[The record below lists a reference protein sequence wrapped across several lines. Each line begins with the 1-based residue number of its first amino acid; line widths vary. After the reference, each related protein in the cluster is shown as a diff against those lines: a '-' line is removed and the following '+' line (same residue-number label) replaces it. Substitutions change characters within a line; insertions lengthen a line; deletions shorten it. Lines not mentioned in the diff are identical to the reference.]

1 MYISVHAKLI
11 SPAVLHNVIRHL
23 CSQVVS
29 YYLNSMI
36 DAERVITTVILDST
50 SHIVLPRLVINKKLY
65 IVRRL
70 SLLNNVR
77 IIQYSFLKNF
87 PSNDSLA
94 GYRIN
99 KEIHLDAD
107 DDTEIPEL
115 IMNVEQTG
123 VELVKDAL
131 FKDSK
136 DHIIQKLKSCAS
148 IEEALTV
155 FHLQSIPHNIDHI
168 AQTILVM
175 VDIQTMFFHYSSTN
189 QQSRENFINSLL
201 ANIDFEKFLKTVEAN
216 VHNFPTHTL
225 SYVLFYL
232 SKLGLKADSMLIQLL
247 SVELSHHLEQNFNI
261 SYCSK
266 LFRVIFSEYSI
277 RPYYIS
283 LPLIPTVIS
292 LIGKC
297 QTVSQLEDL
306 TTCLNKLNNIVTKET
321 LCRYKEE
328 VRLFLKE
335 QKLHASNSALLK
347 IIMFLNYPQWR
358 HDNIALIVECIL
370 VLREDI
376 NSLRVN
382 ELLMIYEVFFKN
394 QEPGEVLNDLQR
406 GVGKHLKQI
415 DEGESIDLDKHLLL
429 FSALIYFSSPINK
442 MQYRKDIEH
451 IFNDC
456 TNNNVNCHTLVTL
469 RKIFSFVKISDQKIC
484 EKFWDLTL
492 DVIKRENSA
501 NNIWKL
507 CNNYLKFNTD
517 LTSFRHYEFEKWM
530 NSYIQKKM
538 LSYEFITPSEVAS
551 FLAFMLV
558 YGKNDNLISAVVDR
572 FEANITQF
580 KASDCLKVSYSLV
593 ALNTNQDKFLL
604 QKYEKKTKKMLN
616 DITENLLQYNESNY
630 EQNIFLLKSA
640 ILRNDL
646 DHYTVENMLV
656 KYKEME
662 YMSSKIMESIC
673 FIYLSAGS
681 LIPEVV
687 NKCTEYVI
695 NNRQNIIGFN
705 AEKILYLCYFLAY
718 YPINA
723 EKFFQILRIDSGDNK
738 LKSHFEKCR
747 RNAIYTSPRIQNEL
761 INLCGEV
768 IQENV
773 ISEVRKTMAYS
784 ILADETADVS
794 GKEQLSIGVR
804 FYDESK
810 SKIREE
816 FVGFVE
822 LKAQNAS
829 AIAEAID
836 NFLISSNLSKEDCVG
851 FGFDGC
857 STMAGKEGGV
867 QAILRKKYPRALY
880 FHCSSHKLNLVVND
894 ANAVPEIRNTVATV
908 KDVITFFREST
919 TRRNYAPNLSRL
931 CETRWSEKYKSIRK
945 FSQHFSELVKS
956 LETLSVEG
964 NYATRKSAYQLHS
977 AVTKPVFIVSLQTI
991 AKYSAVIEP
1000 VVNALQ
1006 AKSID
1011 MISVGKHIKN
1021 IKDILRNDREFP
1033 DRISNEI
1040 LQKARAVAM
1049 DLNIEISVPRLAHK
1063 QTHRSNPPSDNDNEY
1078 WRRSLIIPY
1087 IDSLISSLNI
1097 RFSQENTPAFALSRL
1112 HPLYMTKTSI
1122 ADLHKNAESF
1132 QEFYNLDIT
1141 GELNL
1146 WHNLWV
1152 TKALSDDQLKD
1163 IEVVDLFKE
1172 ANIFY
1177 PAVRKALIILSTI
1190 PCTTATVERSFSTL
1204 RRVKTWLRSTMGEER
1219 LTAFLQS
1226 ALALCFFNKLPS
1238 SFIKQIFTVE
1248 FMDKL
1253 DAELAG
1259 CYSRETYP
1267 QRVRNCLMQLNRA
1280 VCLEY
1285 PEYNVPWF
1293 HKKYVDEIKIKYMR
1307 RESELLFPLR
1317 IKDYLTEVA
1326 GNAGGVAENV
1336 ITPYGY
1342 HIDFV
1347 ISLNKTDEVVHCE
1360 VAILLFR
1367 PYCYTR
1373 FYTHPKGKYQ
1383 HKKRHL
1389 EMFGYEVSVAKF
1401 SEWVNLLYAEERLE
1415 FISNLIWPKKIENS
1429 TDNCNV
1435 KNR

>member
-1 MYISVHAKLI
+1 MPRIGPSLPVDPETVDPEHAMERASDNFIVCELM
-11 SPAVLHNVIRHL
+11 LGTTTTE
-23 CSQVVS
+23 S
-29 YYLNSMI
+29 YADF
-36 DAERVITTVILDST
+36 DAND
-50 SHIVLPRLVINKKLY
+50 
-65 IVRRL
+65 
-70 SLLNNVR
+70 
-77 IIQYSFLKNF
+77 IQYGGKQADEGVL
-87 PSNDSLA
+87 
-94 GYRIN
+94 
-99 KEIHLDAD
+99 LD
-107 DDTEIPEL
+107 
-115 IMNVEQTG
+115 
-123 VELVKDAL
+123 
-131 FKDSK
+131 
-136 DHIIQKLKSCAS
+136 
-148 IEEALTV
+148 
-155 FHLQSIPHNIDHI
+155 
-168 AQTILVM
+168 
-175 VDIQTMFFHYSSTN
+175 
-189 QQSRENFINSLL
+189 
-201 ANIDFEKFLKTVEAN
+201 
-216 VHNFPTHTL
+216 
-225 SYVLFYL
+225 
-232 SKLGLKADSMLIQLL
+232 
-247 SVELSHHLEQNFNI
+247 
-261 SYCSK
+261 
-266 LFRVIFSEYSI
+266 
-277 RPYYIS
+277 
-283 LPLIPTVIS
+283 
-292 LIGKC
+292 
-297 QTVSQLEDL
+297 
-306 TTCLNKLNNIVTKET
+306 
-321 LCRYKEE
+321 
-328 VRLFLKE
+328 
-335 QKLHASNSALLK
+335 LLK
-347 IIMFLNYPQWR
+347 
-358 HDNIALIVECIL
+358 
-370 VLREDI
+370 
-376 NSLRVN
+376 
-382 ELLMIYEVFFKN
+382 
-394 QEPGEVLNDLQR
+394 
-406 GVGKHLKQI
+406 
-415 DEGESIDLDKHLLL
+415 
-429 FSALIYFSSPINK
+429 
-442 MQYRKDIEH
+442 
-451 IFNDC
+451 
-456 TNNNVNCHTLVTL
+456 
-469 RKIFSFVKISDQKIC
+469 
-484 EKFWDLTL
+484 
-492 DVIKRENSA
+492 
-501 NNIWKL
+501 
-507 CNNYLKFNTD
+507 
-517 LTSFRHYEFEKWM
+517 
-530 NSYIQKKM
+530 
-538 LSYEFITPSEVAS
+538 
-551 FLAFMLV
+551 
-558 YGKNDNLISAVVDR
+558 
-572 FEANITQF
+572 
-580 KASDCLKVSYSLV
+580 
-593 ALNTNQDKFLL
+593 
-604 QKYEKKTKKMLN
+604 
-616 DITENLLQYNESNY
+616 
-630 EQNIFLLKSA
+630 
-640 ILRNDL
+640 
-646 DHYTVENMLV
+646 
-656 KYKEME
+656 
-662 YMSSKIMESIC
+662 
-673 FIYLSAGS
+673 
-681 LIPEVV
+681 
-687 NKCTEYVI
+687 
-695 NNRQNIIGFN
+695 
-705 AEKILYLCYFLAY
+705 
-718 YPINA
+718 
-723 EKFFQILRIDSGDNK
+723 LRIDSGDNK

-1204 RRVKTWLRSTMGEER
+1204 RRVKTFEEDQRNRVLRTYIRNAYVYHLNEIFSAVKNEYTDWDKPIQHPINIRDSTME
-1219 LTAFLQS
+1219 
-1226 ALALCFFNKLPS
+1226 ALSDGHTVAPLIRVAYLHARRGAKTYFFHFGYQTKDS
-1238 SFIKQIFTVE
+1238 
-1248 FMDKL
+1248 D
-1253 DAELAG
+1253 
-1259 CYSRETYP
+1259 YP
-1267 QRVRNCLMQLNRA
+1267 QRLGSVRGEDLTYILGMPLVGGQPYFPANFSKQDIA
-1280 VCLEY
+1280 VAEAVLLFFSNFAKSGDPNTAPAPAKDLPDYGAARERTRY
-1285 PEYNVPWF
+1285 RGLVWDPY
-1293 HKKYVDEIKIKYMR
+1293 EIGTQFYLSMSKLIFCIRLDSVEKIKTML
-1307 RESELLFPLR
+1307 SER
-1317 IKDYLTEVA
+1317 
-1326 GNAGGVAENV
+1326 
-1336 ITPYGY
+1336 
-1342 HIDFV
+1342 
-1347 ISLNKTDEVVHCE
+1347 
-1360 VAILLFR
+1360 
-1367 PYCYTR
+1367 
-1373 FYTHPKGKYQ
+1373 
-1383 HKKRHL
+1383 
-1389 EMFGYEVSVAKF
+1389 
-1401 SEWVNLLYAEERLE
+1401 
-1415 FISNLIWPKKIENS
+1415 
-1429 TDNCNV
+1429 
-1435 KNR
+1435 

>member
-1 MYISVHAKLI
+1 MT
-11 SPAVLHNVIRHL
+11 
-23 CSQVVS
+23 
-29 YYLNSMI
+29 
-36 DAERVITTVILDST
+36 D
-50 SHIVLPRLVINKKLY
+50 
-65 IVRRL
+65 
-70 SLLNNVR
+70 
-77 IIQYSFLKNF
+77 
-87 PSNDSLA
+87 
-94 GYRIN
+94 
-99 KEIHLDAD
+99 
-107 DDTEIPEL
+107 
-115 IMNVEQTG
+115 
-123 VELVKDAL
+123 
-131 FKDSK
+131 
-136 DHIIQKLKSCAS
+136 
-148 IEEALTV
+148 
-155 FHLQSIPHNIDHI
+155 
-168 AQTILVM
+168 
-175 VDIQTMFFHYSSTN
+175 
-189 QQSRENFINSLL
+189 
-201 ANIDFEKFLKTVEAN
+201 
-216 VHNFPTHTL
+216 
-225 SYVLFYL
+225 
-232 SKLGLKADSMLIQLL
+232 
-247 SVELSHHLEQNFNI
+247 
-261 SYCSK
+261 
-266 LFRVIFSEYSI
+266 
-277 RPYYIS
+277 
-283 LPLIPTVIS
+283 
-292 LIGKC
+292 
-297 QTVSQLEDL
+297 
-306 TTCLNKLNNIVTKET
+306 
-321 LCRYKEE
+321 
-328 VRLFLKE
+328 
-335 QKLHASNSALLK
+335 
-347 IIMFLNYPQWR
+347 
-358 HDNIALIVECIL
+358 
-370 VLREDI
+370 
-376 NSLRVN
+376 
-382 ELLMIYEVFFKN
+382 FKN
-394 QEPGEVLNDLQR
+394 QLET
-406 GVGKHLKQI
+406 
-415 DEGESIDLDKHLLL
+415 
-429 FSALIYFSSPINK
+429 
-442 MQYRKDIEH
+442 RK
-451 IFNDC
+451 N
-456 TNNNVNCHTLVTL
+456 
-469 RKIFSFVKISDQKIC
+469 
-484 EKFWDLTL
+484 
-492 DVIKRENSA
+492 
-501 NNIWKL
+501 
-507 CNNYLKFNTD
+507 
-517 LTSFRHYEFEKWM
+517 
-530 NSYIQKKM
+530 
-538 LSYEFITPSEVAS
+538 
-551 FLAFMLV
+551 
-558 YGKNDNLISAVVDR
+558 
-572 FEANITQF
+572 
-580 KASDCLKVSYSLV
+580 
-593 ALNTNQDKFLL
+593 
-604 QKYEKKTKKMLN
+604 
-616 DITENLLQYNESNY
+616 
-630 EQNIFLLKSA
+630 
-640 ILRNDL
+640 
-646 DHYTVENMLV
+646 
-656 KYKEME
+656 
-662 YMSSKIMESIC
+662 
-673 FIYLSAGS
+673 
-681 LIPEVV
+681 
-687 NKCTEYVI
+687 
-695 NNRQNIIGFN
+695 
-705 AEKILYLCYFLAY
+705 
-718 YPINA
+718 
-723 EKFFQILRIDSGDNK
+723 EKFFGYETVFCGTHDMPLRGKQADEGVLLDLLKLRIDSGDNK

-1219 LTAFLQS
+1219 LTVIEVC
-1226 ALALCFFNKLPS
+1226 LAIWKTLKEKRMKFPTEEDFKSIAKGFGNKGKFPHC
-1238 SFIKQIFTVE
+1238 IGCIDGKQILCDSDCRFRIV
-1248 FMDKL
+1248 DVVAYGKDSDGGVLSSSKL
-1253 DAELAG
+1253 YQEIKNGRCKFPAEEPLPDSNIVAPYVFLG
-1259 CYSRETYP
+1259 DDSFSLTNFLLRPYP
-1267 QRVRNCLMQLNRA
+1267 QRQLPGHESRNIFNQHLSSTRMTIERSFGIDAGKFRILLKSIETNVDNAITIGKTICLLHNILIDRDGSASHRPELQMGSLQNSRANNSPAGAATNIREPFTTYFANRNAFLATGLAFRQLAFTFRISKSAVARIVIEVCLAIWKTLKEKHMKFPTEEDFKSIAKGFENKGKFPHCIGCIDGKHIRLKKPKNSGSMYFNYKHFFPIVLMA
-1280 VCLEY
+1280 VCDSDCRFRIIDVGAYGKDSDGGVLSSSKFY
-1285 PEYNVPWF
+1285 Q
-1293 HKKYVDEIKIKYMR
+1293 EIKNGRYEAFALTDFLLR
-1307 RESELLFPLR
+1307 PYPQRQLPGHESRNIFNQHLFSTR
-1317 IKDYLTEVA
+1317 VTIERSFGIAA
-1326 GNAGGVAENV
+1326 GR
-1336 ITPYGY
+1336 
-1342 HIDFV
+1342 FR
-1347 ISLNKTDEVVHCE
+1347 
-1360 VAILLFR
+1360 ILLKSIETNIDNAITIVKTI
-1367 PYCYTR
+1367 C
-1373 FYTHPKGKYQ
+1373 
-1383 HKKRHL
+1383 
-1389 EMFGYEVSVAKF
+1389 
-1401 SEWVNLLYAEERLE
+1401 LLHN
-1415 FISNLIWPKKIENS
+1415 ILIDRDGS
-1429 TDNCNV
+1429 A
-1435 KNR
+1435 

>member
-1 MYISVHAKLI
+1 MKEELQQRRYAPLHIIRLKRSGTPMPLVVVVDKSREVFNEHELLGLAIRVEVQKNSRLIGQCHRCQRYEHAQTYCTAPPKCLKCASDHMTHLCPKTGLEERKLNGRDGGL
-11 SPAVLHNVIRHL
+11 AVLVKRGID
-23 CSQVVS
+23 
-29 YYLNSMI
+29 YY
-36 DAERVITTVILDST
+36 RST
-50 SHIVLPRLVINKKLY
+50 NAV
-65 IVRRL
+65 
-70 SLLNNVR
+70 
-77 IIQYSFLKNF
+77 
-87 PSNDSLA
+87 
-94 GYRIN
+94 
-99 KEIHLDAD
+99 
-107 DDTEIPEL
+107 
-115 IMNVEQTG
+115 M
-123 VELVKDAL
+123 
-131 FKDSK
+131 
-136 DHIIQKLKSCAS
+136 
-148 IEEALTV
+148 
-155 FHLQSIPHNIDHI
+155 
-168 AQTILVM
+168 QTIEAASVVVNMAGGVPLKITSVY
-175 VDIQTMFFHYSSTN
+175 VRCGARLQEADL
-189 QQSRENFINSLL
+189 EVLL
-201 ANIDFEKFLKTVEAN
+201 DCSVFCG
-216 VHNFPTHTL
+216 THDMPL
-225 SYVLFYL
+225 RGKQADEGVLL
-232 SKLGLKADSMLIQLL
+232 D
-247 SVELSHHLEQNFNI
+247 
-261 SYCSK
+261 
-266 LFRVIFSEYSI
+266 
-277 RPYYIS
+277 
-283 LPLIPTVIS
+283 
-292 LIGKC
+292 
-297 QTVSQLEDL
+297 
-306 TTCLNKLNNIVTKET
+306 
-321 LCRYKEE
+321 
-328 VRLFLKE
+328 
-335 QKLHASNSALLK
+335 LLK
-347 IIMFLNYPQWR
+347 
-358 HDNIALIVECIL
+358 
-370 VLREDI
+370 
-376 NSLRVN
+376 
-382 ELLMIYEVFFKN
+382 
-394 QEPGEVLNDLQR
+394 
-406 GVGKHLKQI
+406 
-415 DEGESIDLDKHLLL
+415 
-429 FSALIYFSSPINK
+429 
-442 MQYRKDIEH
+442 
-451 IFNDC
+451 
-456 TNNNVNCHTLVTL
+456 
-469 RKIFSFVKISDQKIC
+469 
-484 EKFWDLTL
+484 
-492 DVIKRENSA
+492 
-501 NNIWKL
+501 
-507 CNNYLKFNTD
+507 
-517 LTSFRHYEFEKWM
+517 
-530 NSYIQKKM
+530 
-538 LSYEFITPSEVAS
+538 
-551 FLAFMLV
+551 
-558 YGKNDNLISAVVDR
+558 
-572 FEANITQF
+572 
-580 KASDCLKVSYSLV
+580 
-593 ALNTNQDKFLL
+593 
-604 QKYEKKTKKMLN
+604 
-616 DITENLLQYNESNY
+616 
-630 EQNIFLLKSA
+630 
-640 ILRNDL
+640 
-646 DHYTVENMLV
+646 
-656 KYKEME
+656 
-662 YMSSKIMESIC
+662 
-673 FIYLSAGS
+673 
-681 LIPEVV
+681 
-687 NKCTEYVI
+687 
-695 NNRQNIIGFN
+695 
-705 AEKILYLCYFLAY
+705 
-718 YPINA
+718 
-723 EKFFQILRIDSGDNK
+723 LRIDSGDNK

-1087 IDSLISSLNI
+1087 IDSLISSWNI

-1219 LTAFLQS
+1219 LTDNTLSAIPCITSGVIASNRSVGGYCIQTSNMECREYADVILQTKTLVS
-1226 ALALCFFNKLPS
+1226 KGAKRGKISMRF
-1238 SFIKQIFTVE
+1238 
-1248 FMDKL
+1248 
-1253 DAELAG
+1253 
-1259 CYSRETYP
+1259 P
-1267 QRVRNCLMQLNRA
+1267 QRLGFNLN
-1280 VCLEY
+1280 
-1285 PEYNVPWF
+1285 F
-1293 HKKYVDEIKIKYMR
+1293 KKDNIIIIIG
-1307 RESELLFPLR
+1307 L
-1317 IKDYLTEVA
+1317 
-1326 GNAGGVAENV
+1326 
-1336 ITPYGY
+1336 
-1342 HIDFV
+1342 
-1347 ISLNKTDEVVHCE
+1347 
-1360 VAILLFR
+1360 IL
-1367 PYCYTR
+1367 
-1373 FYTHPKGKYQ
+1373 
-1383 HKKRHL
+1383 
-1389 EMFGYEVSVAKF
+1389 SVYDPALGH
-1401 SEWVNLLYAEERLE
+1401 E
-1415 FISNLIWPKKIENS
+1415 
-1429 TDNCNV
+1429 
-1435 KNR
+1435 

>member
-1 MYISVHAKLI
+1 MYRICMVSDFFFPNMGGVEEHIYNLSECLI
-11 SPAVLHNVIRHL
+11 LSGHKVVIMTHSYEDRVGVRFL
-23 CSQVVS
+23 TNGLKV
-29 YYLNSMI
+29 YYLPIKVFYNQC
-36 DAERVITTVILDST
+36 
-50 SHIVLPRLVINKKLY
+50 VLPTSICNIPLIRNILIRERIE
-65 IVRRL
+65 IVHGHSAFSAL
-70 SLLNNVR
+70 AHEGLFIGSLM
-77 IIQYSFLKNF
+77 
-87 PSNDSLA
+87 
-94 GYRIN
+94 G
-99 KEIHLDAD
+99 
-107 DDTEIPEL
+107 
-115 IMNVEQTG
+115 
-123 VELVKDAL
+123 
-131 FKDSK
+131 
-136 DHIIQKLKSCAS
+136 
-148 IEEALTV
+148 
-155 FHLQSIPHNIDHI
+155 
-168 AQTILVM
+168 
-175 VDIQTMFFHYSSTN
+175 
-189 QQSRENFINSLL
+189 
-201 ANIDFEKFLKTVEAN
+201 LKTVFTDHSLFGFADASAIITN
-216 VHNFPTHTL
+216 KFIQITLADCNHCICVSHTGKENT
-225 SYVLFYL
+225 VLRA
-232 SKLGLKADSMLIQLL
+232 KVDSRRV
-247 SVELSHHLEQNFNI
+247 SV
-261 SYCSK
+261 
-266 LFRVIFSEYSI
+266 
-277 RPYYIS
+277 
-283 LPLIPTVIS
+283 IPNAVDTFAFTPDPSQRMKGCVTIVV
-292 LIGKC
+292 
-297 QTVSQLEDL
+297 VSRLVYRKGVDL
-306 TTCLNKLNNIVTKET
+306 TAQIIGDLCKKHENVYFLIAGDGPKRWLLEEIRERRGLQDKVTLLGSLEHSQVRDVLVKGDIFLNTSLTEAYCMAIVEA
-321 LCRYKEE
+321 
-328 VRLFLKE
+328 
-335 QKLHASNSALLK
+335 ASAGGKQADEGVLLDLLK
-347 IIMFLNYPQWR
+347 
-358 HDNIALIVECIL
+358 
-370 VLREDI
+370 
-376 NSLRVN
+376 
-382 ELLMIYEVFFKN
+382 
-394 QEPGEVLNDLQR
+394 
-406 GVGKHLKQI
+406 
-415 DEGESIDLDKHLLL
+415 
-429 FSALIYFSSPINK
+429 
-442 MQYRKDIEH
+442 
-451 IFNDC
+451 
-456 TNNNVNCHTLVTL
+456 
-469 RKIFSFVKISDQKIC
+469 
-484 EKFWDLTL
+484 
-492 DVIKRENSA
+492 
-501 NNIWKL
+501 
-507 CNNYLKFNTD
+507 
-517 LTSFRHYEFEKWM
+517 
-530 NSYIQKKM
+530 
-538 LSYEFITPSEVAS
+538 
-551 FLAFMLV
+551 
-558 YGKNDNLISAVVDR
+558 
-572 FEANITQF
+572 
-580 KASDCLKVSYSLV
+580 
-593 ALNTNQDKFLL
+593 
-604 QKYEKKTKKMLN
+604 
-616 DITENLLQYNESNY
+616 
-630 EQNIFLLKSA
+630 
-640 ILRNDL
+640 
-646 DHYTVENMLV
+646 
-656 KYKEME
+656 
-662 YMSSKIMESIC
+662 
-673 FIYLSAGS
+673 
-681 LIPEVV
+681 
-687 NKCTEYVI
+687 
-695 NNRQNIIGFN
+695 
-705 AEKILYLCYFLAY
+705 
-718 YPINA
+718 
-723 EKFFQILRIDSGDNK
+723 LRIDSGDNK

-810 SKIREE
+810 SKIRVE

-1204 RRVKTWLRSTMGEER
+1204 RRVKTYLKSGVWPYLLVVS
-1219 LTAFLQS
+1219 LAFLI
-1226 ALALCFFNKLPS
+1226 LRLYDYMLPRKY
-1238 SFIKQIFTVE
+1238 IDIAK
-1248 FMDKL
+1248 DCNRL
-1253 DAELAG
+1253 
-1259 CYSRETYP
+1259 SR
-1267 QRVRNCLMQLNRA
+1267 R
-1280 VCLEY
+1280 
-1285 PEYNVPWF
+1285 
-1293 HKKYVDEIKIKYMR
+1293 KK
-1307 RESELLFPLR
+1307 ES
-1317 IKDYLTEVA
+1317 
-1326 GNAGGVAENV
+1326 
-1336 ITPYGY
+1336 
-1342 HIDFV
+1342 
-1347 ISLNKTDEVVHCE
+1347 
-1360 VAILLFR
+1360 
-1367 PYCYTR
+1367 
-1373 FYTHPKGKYQ
+1373 
-1383 HKKRHL
+1383 
-1389 EMFGYEVSVAKF
+1389 
-1401 SEWVNLLYAEERLE
+1401 
-1415 FISNLIWPKKIENS
+1415 
-1429 TDNCNV
+1429 
-1435 KNR
+1435 

>member
-1 MYISVHAKLI
+1 MPISLHANIGQASNSSVEPLNISVADYS
-11 SPAVLHNVIRHL
+11 SP
-23 CSQVVS
+23 
-29 YYLNSMI
+29 
-36 DAERVITTVILDST
+36 ST
-50 SHIVLPRLVINKKLY
+50 SQQTYDVNVDPEIIVDDGCHENDLGRYVGLATQLSTEKKRELLQNPWIPPRNYDFESDASHLKRKFNHAWLD
-65 IVRRL
+65 
-70 SLLNNVR
+70 
-77 IIQYSFLKNF
+77 QYSPWLVYSKRLKGALCKYCVLFPPPISTVRGILGSFMVRPYLKFKNMHEDCRKHATTNLHQTATNAAKNF
-87 PSNDSLA
+87 L
-94 GYRIN
+94 
-99 KEIHLDAD
+99 E
-107 DDTEIPEL
+107 
-115 IMNVEQTG
+115 NV
-123 VELVKDAL
+123 
-131 FKDSK
+131 
-136 DHIIQKLKSCAS
+136 
-148 IEEALTV
+148 
-155 FHLQSIPHNIDHI
+155 P
-168 AQTILVM
+168 
-175 VDIQTMFFHYSSTN
+175 VDIQLQSGHQKAIDENRQILSSIISCIVFCGTHDMPLRGK
-189 QQSRENFINSLL
+189 QADEGVLL
-201 ANIDFEKFLKTVEAN
+201 D
-216 VHNFPTHTL
+216 
-225 SYVLFYL
+225 
-232 SKLGLKADSMLIQLL
+232 
-247 SVELSHHLEQNFNI
+247 
-261 SYCSK
+261 
-266 LFRVIFSEYSI
+266 
-277 RPYYIS
+277 
-283 LPLIPTVIS
+283 
-292 LIGKC
+292 
-297 QTVSQLEDL
+297 
-306 TTCLNKLNNIVTKET
+306 
-321 LCRYKEE
+321 
-328 VRLFLKE
+328 
-335 QKLHASNSALLK
+335 LLK
-347 IIMFLNYPQWR
+347 
-358 HDNIALIVECIL
+358 
-370 VLREDI
+370 
-376 NSLRVN
+376 
-382 ELLMIYEVFFKN
+382 
-394 QEPGEVLNDLQR
+394 
-406 GVGKHLKQI
+406 
-415 DEGESIDLDKHLLL
+415 
-429 FSALIYFSSPINK
+429 
-442 MQYRKDIEH
+442 
-451 IFNDC
+451 
-456 TNNNVNCHTLVTL
+456 
-469 RKIFSFVKISDQKIC
+469 
-484 EKFWDLTL
+484 
-492 DVIKRENSA
+492 
-501 NNIWKL
+501 
-507 CNNYLKFNTD
+507 
-517 LTSFRHYEFEKWM
+517 
-530 NSYIQKKM
+530 
-538 LSYEFITPSEVAS
+538 
-551 FLAFMLV
+551 
-558 YGKNDNLISAVVDR
+558 
-572 FEANITQF
+572 
-580 KASDCLKVSYSLV
+580 
-593 ALNTNQDKFLL
+593 
-604 QKYEKKTKKMLN
+604 
-616 DITENLLQYNESNY
+616 
-630 EQNIFLLKSA
+630 
-640 ILRNDL
+640 
-646 DHYTVENMLV
+646 
-656 KYKEME
+656 
-662 YMSSKIMESIC
+662 
-673 FIYLSAGS
+673 
-681 LIPEVV
+681 
-687 NKCTEYVI
+687 
-695 NNRQNIIGFN
+695 
-705 AEKILYLCYFLAY
+705 
-718 YPINA
+718 
-723 EKFFQILRIDSGDNK
+723 LRIDSGDNK

-1011 MISVGKHIKN
+1011 MISVGKHIRN

-1112 HPLYMTKTSI
+1112 HPFYMTKTSI

-1219 LTAFLQS
+1219 LTGL
-1226 ALALCFFNKLPS
+1226 
-1238 SFIKQIFTVE
+1238 
-1248 FMDKL
+1248 
-1253 DAELAG
+1253 
-1259 CYSRETYP
+1259 
-1267 QRVRNCLMQLNRA
+1267 CLMSVHRNYLKDNS
-1280 VCLEY
+1280 EFI
-1285 PEYNVPWF
+1285 E
-1293 HKKYVDEIKIKYMR
+1293 KI
-1307 RESELLFPLR
+1307 
-1317 IKDYLTEVA
+1317 
-1326 GNAGGVAENV
+1326 V
-1336 ITPYGY
+1336 I
-1342 HIDFV
+1342 D
-1347 ISLNKTDEVVHCE
+1347 
-1360 VAILLFR
+1360 
-1367 PYCYTR
+1367 
-1373 FYTHPKGKYQ
+1373 
-1383 HKKRHL
+1383 
-1389 EMFGYEVSVAKF
+1389 KF
-1401 SEWVNLLYAEERLE
+1401 SANPRRYIILY
-1415 FISNLIWPKKIENS
+1415 IIH
-1429 TDNCNV
+1429 NV
-1435 KNR
+1435 

>member
-1 MYISVHAKLI
+1 MEVGCKLRNICRACLTEEGEFRSIFVPELSSGLSLHLSDMIVSCAKVQISLGDGLPEQICSSCVSNAVNMYLFKTKCEESDKILRERLKNISI
-11 SPAVLHNVIRHL
+11 
-23 CSQVVS
+23 
-29 YYLNSMI
+29 YYDNQYYKVTLNKNDTLRGD
-36 DAERVITTVILDST
+36 DAEVVQPGRGIIVTTANFVSKLDQPEEETGLKLELADVDTKLPQEDAIISEEFNRFDFEDSYKQDESDST
-50 SHIVLPRLVINKKLY
+50 ESECEQEKLKVGEIVLSV
-65 IVRRL
+65 
-70 SLLNNVR
+70 
-77 IIQYSFLKNF
+77 
-87 PSNDSLA
+87 
-94 GYRIN
+94 
-99 KEIHLDAD
+99 
-107 DDTEIPEL
+107 PE
-115 IMNVEQTG
+115 
-123 VELVKDAL
+123 D
-131 FKDSK
+131 
-136 DHIIQKLKSCAS
+136 KLKHFECEICLKRFTRNDLLLRHKIAHAMKM
-148 IEEALTV
+148 EE
-155 FHLQSIPHNIDHI
+155 
-168 AQTILVM
+168 
-175 VDIQTMFFHYSSTN
+175 
-189 QQSRENFINSLL
+189 QQSRKSTSDSEKGSLDEGDGHHVT
-201 ANIDFEKFLKTVEAN
+201 IKTEDSA
-216 VHNFPTHTL
+216 HACARGKQADEG
-225 SYVLFYL
+225 VLL
-232 SKLGLKADSMLIQLL
+232 D
-247 SVELSHHLEQNFNI
+247 
-261 SYCSK
+261 
-266 LFRVIFSEYSI
+266 
-277 RPYYIS
+277 
-283 LPLIPTVIS
+283 
-292 LIGKC
+292 
-297 QTVSQLEDL
+297 
-306 TTCLNKLNNIVTKET
+306 
-321 LCRYKEE
+321 
-328 VRLFLKE
+328 
-335 QKLHASNSALLK
+335 LLK
-347 IIMFLNYPQWR
+347 
-358 HDNIALIVECIL
+358 
-370 VLREDI
+370 
-376 NSLRVN
+376 
-382 ELLMIYEVFFKN
+382 
-394 QEPGEVLNDLQR
+394 
-406 GVGKHLKQI
+406 
-415 DEGESIDLDKHLLL
+415 
-429 FSALIYFSSPINK
+429 
-442 MQYRKDIEH
+442 
-451 IFNDC
+451 
-456 TNNNVNCHTLVTL
+456 
-469 RKIFSFVKISDQKIC
+469 
-484 EKFWDLTL
+484 
-492 DVIKRENSA
+492 
-501 NNIWKL
+501 
-507 CNNYLKFNTD
+507 
-517 LTSFRHYEFEKWM
+517 
-530 NSYIQKKM
+530 
-538 LSYEFITPSEVAS
+538 
-551 FLAFMLV
+551 
-558 YGKNDNLISAVVDR
+558 
-572 FEANITQF
+572 
-580 KASDCLKVSYSLV
+580 
-593 ALNTNQDKFLL
+593 
-604 QKYEKKTKKMLN
+604 
-616 DITENLLQYNESNY
+616 
-630 EQNIFLLKSA
+630 
-640 ILRNDL
+640 
-646 DHYTVENMLV
+646 
-656 KYKEME
+656 
-662 YMSSKIMESIC
+662 
-673 FIYLSAGS
+673 
-681 LIPEVV
+681 
-687 NKCTEYVI
+687 
-695 NNRQNIIGFN
+695 
-705 AEKILYLCYFLAY
+705 
-718 YPINA
+718 
-723 EKFFQILRIDSGDNK
+723 LRIDSGDNK

-1204 RRVKTWLRSTMGEER
+1204 RRLNRHQKVAHSTVERQYKCSNCDKTYSRPDQLRSHLRVHHG
-1219 LTAFLQS
+1219 AVG
-1226 ALALCFFNKLPS
+1226 AKPHVCDICFKGFN
-1238 SFIKQIFTVE
+1238 Q
-1248 FMDKL
+1248 
-1253 DAELAG
+1253 
-1259 CYSRETYP
+1259 
-1267 QRVRNCLMQLNRA
+1267 
-1280 VCLEY
+1280 
-1285 PEYNVPWF
+1285 
-1293 HKKYVDEIKIKYMR
+1293 
-1307 RESELLFPLR
+1307 
-1317 IKDYLTEVA
+1317 
-1326 GNAGGVAENV
+1326 
-1336 ITPYGY
+1336 
-1342 HIDFV
+1342 
-1347 ISLNKTDEVVHCE
+1347 
-1360 VAILLFR
+1360 
-1367 PYCYTR
+1367 
-1373 FYTHPKGKYQ
+1373 
-1383 HKKRHL
+1383 
-1389 EMFGYEVSVAKF
+1389 
-1401 SEWVNLLYAEERLE
+1401 
-1415 FISNLIWPKKIENS
+1415 ISNLKDHMRTHNGEKPFLCSTCGKGFNQLGNLRQHTVRHSGVKAHLCSTCGSGFASKGELSAHLRKHTGARPFVCDVCQHGFTTSSSLTKHKRIHSGEKPYECDTCKMKFSRSGILARHKRTHTGEKPYKCNYCSKAFSQSNDLTSHLRIHTGEKPFICDQCGQAFRQSSALKTHKKTHEK
-1429 TDNCNV
+1429 TDFVEMKPVVIDGIYNWSL
-1435 KNR
+1435 

>member
-1 MYISVHAKLI
+1 MPLRGKQADEG
-11 SPAVLHNVIRHL
+11 VL
-23 CSQVVS
+23 
-29 YYLNSMI
+29 
-36 DAERVITTVILDST
+36 LD
-50 SHIVLPRLVINKKLY
+50 
-65 IVRRL
+65 
-70 SLLNNVR
+70 
-77 IIQYSFLKNF
+77 
-87 PSNDSLA
+87 
-94 GYRIN
+94 
-99 KEIHLDAD
+99 
-107 DDTEIPEL
+107 
-115 IMNVEQTG
+115 
-123 VELVKDAL
+123 
-131 FKDSK
+131 
-136 DHIIQKLKSCAS
+136 
-148 IEEALTV
+148 
-155 FHLQSIPHNIDHI
+155 
-168 AQTILVM
+168 
-175 VDIQTMFFHYSSTN
+175 
-189 QQSRENFINSLL
+189 
-201 ANIDFEKFLKTVEAN
+201 
-216 VHNFPTHTL
+216 
-225 SYVLFYL
+225 
-232 SKLGLKADSMLIQLL
+232 
-247 SVELSHHLEQNFNI
+247 
-261 SYCSK
+261 
-266 LFRVIFSEYSI
+266 
-277 RPYYIS
+277 
-283 LPLIPTVIS
+283 
-292 LIGKC
+292 
-297 QTVSQLEDL
+297 
-306 TTCLNKLNNIVTKET
+306 
-321 LCRYKEE
+321 
-328 VRLFLKE
+328 
-335 QKLHASNSALLK
+335 LLK
-347 IIMFLNYPQWR
+347 
-358 HDNIALIVECIL
+358 
-370 VLREDI
+370 
-376 NSLRVN
+376 
-382 ELLMIYEVFFKN
+382 
-394 QEPGEVLNDLQR
+394 
-406 GVGKHLKQI
+406 
-415 DEGESIDLDKHLLL
+415 
-429 FSALIYFSSPINK
+429 
-442 MQYRKDIEH
+442 
-451 IFNDC
+451 
-456 TNNNVNCHTLVTL
+456 
-469 RKIFSFVKISDQKIC
+469 
-484 EKFWDLTL
+484 
-492 DVIKRENSA
+492 
-501 NNIWKL
+501 
-507 CNNYLKFNTD
+507 
-517 LTSFRHYEFEKWM
+517 
-530 NSYIQKKM
+530 
-538 LSYEFITPSEVAS
+538 
-551 FLAFMLV
+551 
-558 YGKNDNLISAVVDR
+558 
-572 FEANITQF
+572 
-580 KASDCLKVSYSLV
+580 
-593 ALNTNQDKFLL
+593 
-604 QKYEKKTKKMLN
+604 
-616 DITENLLQYNESNY
+616 
-630 EQNIFLLKSA
+630 
-640 ILRNDL
+640 
-646 DHYTVENMLV
+646 
-656 KYKEME
+656 
-662 YMSSKIMESIC
+662 
-673 FIYLSAGS
+673 
-681 LIPEVV
+681 
-687 NKCTEYVI
+687 
-695 NNRQNIIGFN
+695 
-705 AEKILYLCYFLAY
+705 
-718 YPINA
+718 
-723 EKFFQILRIDSGDNK
+723 LRIDSGDNK

-931 CETRWSEKYKSIRK
+931 CETRWSEKYKSIKK

-1219 LTAFLQS
+1219 LTAS
-1226 ALALCFFNKLPS
+1226 KNICSLACAKWS
-1238 SFIKQIFTVE
+1238 GSKIVKQ
-1248 FMDKL
+1248 
-1253 DAELAG
+1253 
-1259 CYSRETYP
+1259 
-1267 QRVRNCLMQLNRA
+1267 A
-1280 VCLEY
+1280 V
-1285 PEYNVPWF
+1285 
-1293 HKKYVDEIKIKYMR
+1293 
-1307 RESELLFPLR
+1307 
-1317 IKDYLTEVA
+1317 
-1326 GNAGGVAENV
+1326 
-1336 ITPYGY
+1336 
-1342 HIDFV
+1342 
-1347 ISLNKTDEVVHCE
+1347 KTDILASRITLNVNWNSDVKQVVVLKLSHVANIYMDIMCRDDYDTTIQLLKTQSSRSKRLQRRCE
-1360 VAILLFR
+1360 ILIN
-1367 PYCYTR
+1367 
-1373 FYTHPKGKYQ
+1373 H
-1383 HKKRHL
+1383 
-1389 EMFGYEVSVAKF
+1389 
-1401 SEWVNLLYAEERLE
+1401 
-1415 FISNLIWPKKIENS
+1415 
-1429 TDNCNV
+1429 
-1435 KNR
+1435 

>member
-1 MYISVHAKLI
+1 MPLRGKQADEG
-11 SPAVLHNVIRHL
+11 VL
-23 CSQVVS
+23 
-29 YYLNSMI
+29 
-36 DAERVITTVILDST
+36 LD
-50 SHIVLPRLVINKKLY
+50 
-65 IVRRL
+65 
-70 SLLNNVR
+70 
-77 IIQYSFLKNF
+77 
-87 PSNDSLA
+87 
-94 GYRIN
+94 
-99 KEIHLDAD
+99 
-107 DDTEIPEL
+107 
-115 IMNVEQTG
+115 
-123 VELVKDAL
+123 
-131 FKDSK
+131 
-136 DHIIQKLKSCAS
+136 
-148 IEEALTV
+148 
-155 FHLQSIPHNIDHI
+155 
-168 AQTILVM
+168 
-175 VDIQTMFFHYSSTN
+175 
-189 QQSRENFINSLL
+189 
-201 ANIDFEKFLKTVEAN
+201 
-216 VHNFPTHTL
+216 
-225 SYVLFYL
+225 
-232 SKLGLKADSMLIQLL
+232 
-247 SVELSHHLEQNFNI
+247 
-261 SYCSK
+261 
-266 LFRVIFSEYSI
+266 
-277 RPYYIS
+277 
-283 LPLIPTVIS
+283 
-292 LIGKC
+292 
-297 QTVSQLEDL
+297 
-306 TTCLNKLNNIVTKET
+306 
-321 LCRYKEE
+321 
-328 VRLFLKE
+328 
-335 QKLHASNSALLK
+335 LLK
-347 IIMFLNYPQWR
+347 
-358 HDNIALIVECIL
+358 
-370 VLREDI
+370 
-376 NSLRVN
+376 
-382 ELLMIYEVFFKN
+382 
-394 QEPGEVLNDLQR
+394 
-406 GVGKHLKQI
+406 
-415 DEGESIDLDKHLLL
+415 
-429 FSALIYFSSPINK
+429 
-442 MQYRKDIEH
+442 
-451 IFNDC
+451 
-456 TNNNVNCHTLVTL
+456 
-469 RKIFSFVKISDQKIC
+469 
-484 EKFWDLTL
+484 
-492 DVIKRENSA
+492 
-501 NNIWKL
+501 
-507 CNNYLKFNTD
+507 
-517 LTSFRHYEFEKWM
+517 
-530 NSYIQKKM
+530 
-538 LSYEFITPSEVAS
+538 
-551 FLAFMLV
+551 
-558 YGKNDNLISAVVDR
+558 
-572 FEANITQF
+572 
-580 KASDCLKVSYSLV
+580 
-593 ALNTNQDKFLL
+593 
-604 QKYEKKTKKMLN
+604 
-616 DITENLLQYNESNY
+616 
-630 EQNIFLLKSA
+630 
-640 ILRNDL
+640 
-646 DHYTVENMLV
+646 
-656 KYKEME
+656 
-662 YMSSKIMESIC
+662 
-673 FIYLSAGS
+673 
-681 LIPEVV
+681 
-687 NKCTEYVI
+687 
-695 NNRQNIIGFN
+695 
-705 AEKILYLCYFLAY
+705 
-718 YPINA
+718 
-723 EKFFQILRIDSGDNK
+723 LRIDSGDNK

-1219 LTAFLQS
+1219 LTDRQNKSYSSAWVNGVSVRSNFTQTILDHEKSQQHISASLSYNNWLQGNTIDTLLKS
-1226 ALALCFFNKLPS
+1226 E
-1238 SFIKQIFTVE
+1238 I
-1248 FMDKL
+1248 DKL
-1253 DAELAG
+1253 LLKPKGEINYLSPTIQNEIISLLG
-1259 CYSRETYP
+1259 TT
-1267 QRVRNCLMQLNRA
+1267 VRNNIISEIKKVLFLTIILDATQDLSKIDQLSVVFRYISVTENDDK
-1280 VCLEY
+1280 
-1285 PEYNVPWF
+1285 VP
-1293 HKKYVDEIKIKYMR
+1293 KEIKIC
-1307 RESELLFPLR
+1307 ESFLGFIAVTDCSAAVYGIDLTKCRGQGYDGANVMSGVYGGLQTL
-1317 IKDYLTEVA
+1317 IKEHAPNADY
-1326 GNAGGVAENV
+1326 
-1336 ITPYGY
+1336 
-1342 HIDFV
+1342 
-1347 ISLNKTDEVVHCE
+1347 VHCAAHALNL
-1360 VAILLFR
+1360 VLNDAA
-1367 PYCYTR
+1367 
-1373 FYTHPKGKYQ
+1373 
-1383 HKKRHL
+1383 RHVR
-1389 EMFGYEVSVAKF
+1389 EVSTF
-1401 SEWVNLLYAEERLE
+1401 FDNLE
-1415 FISNLIWPKKIENS
+1415 KIY
-1429 TDNCNV
+1429 TFLAIV
-1435 KNR
+1435 

>member
-1 MYISVHAKLI
+1 MPLRGKQADEG
-11 SPAVLHNVIRHL
+11 VL
-23 CSQVVS
+23 
-29 YYLNSMI
+29 
-36 DAERVITTVILDST
+36 LD
-50 SHIVLPRLVINKKLY
+50 
-65 IVRRL
+65 
-70 SLLNNVR
+70 
-77 IIQYSFLKNF
+77 
-87 PSNDSLA
+87 
-94 GYRIN
+94 
-99 KEIHLDAD
+99 
-107 DDTEIPEL
+107 
-115 IMNVEQTG
+115 
-123 VELVKDAL
+123 
-131 FKDSK
+131 
-136 DHIIQKLKSCAS
+136 
-148 IEEALTV
+148 
-155 FHLQSIPHNIDHI
+155 
-168 AQTILVM
+168 
-175 VDIQTMFFHYSSTN
+175 
-189 QQSRENFINSLL
+189 
-201 ANIDFEKFLKTVEAN
+201 
-216 VHNFPTHTL
+216 
-225 SYVLFYL
+225 
-232 SKLGLKADSMLIQLL
+232 
-247 SVELSHHLEQNFNI
+247 
-261 SYCSK
+261 
-266 LFRVIFSEYSI
+266 
-277 RPYYIS
+277 
-283 LPLIPTVIS
+283 
-292 LIGKC
+292 
-297 QTVSQLEDL
+297 
-306 TTCLNKLNNIVTKET
+306 
-321 LCRYKEE
+321 
-328 VRLFLKE
+328 
-335 QKLHASNSALLK
+335 LLK
-347 IIMFLNYPQWR
+347 
-358 HDNIALIVECIL
+358 
-370 VLREDI
+370 
-376 NSLRVN
+376 
-382 ELLMIYEVFFKN
+382 
-394 QEPGEVLNDLQR
+394 
-406 GVGKHLKQI
+406 
-415 DEGESIDLDKHLLL
+415 
-429 FSALIYFSSPINK
+429 
-442 MQYRKDIEH
+442 
-451 IFNDC
+451 
-456 TNNNVNCHTLVTL
+456 
-469 RKIFSFVKISDQKIC
+469 
-484 EKFWDLTL
+484 
-492 DVIKRENSA
+492 
-501 NNIWKL
+501 
-507 CNNYLKFNTD
+507 
-517 LTSFRHYEFEKWM
+517 
-530 NSYIQKKM
+530 
-538 LSYEFITPSEVAS
+538 
-551 FLAFMLV
+551 
-558 YGKNDNLISAVVDR
+558 
-572 FEANITQF
+572 
-580 KASDCLKVSYSLV
+580 
-593 ALNTNQDKFLL
+593 
-604 QKYEKKTKKMLN
+604 
-616 DITENLLQYNESNY
+616 
-630 EQNIFLLKSA
+630 
-640 ILRNDL
+640 
-646 DHYTVENMLV
+646 
-656 KYKEME
+656 
-662 YMSSKIMESIC
+662 
-673 FIYLSAGS
+673 
-681 LIPEVV
+681 
-687 NKCTEYVI
+687 
-695 NNRQNIIGFN
+695 
-705 AEKILYLCYFLAY
+705 
-718 YPINA
+718 
-723 EKFFQILRIDSGDNK
+723 LRIDSGDNK

-1219 LTAFLQS
+1219 LTEYLKETEREGETHKVERSPVPFCVSSKLQEKMRRFLGSGCTYTELHYEYRMGIATISLIVKSMCNVIWVTISEDAFLSLDCDETIWRDVANGFMTRTNFPHCVGATDGKQVRVVKPGHS
-1226 ALALCFFNKLPS
+1226 GPSFYNYKNYFSVVCDSNYKFLYIDVGSFGKESNSTVLNYSTFGRKLQEGKLNLPS
-1238 SFIKQIFTVE
+1238 LEKVSDNLIPLPCVFIGDEAFGISKNL
-1248 FMDKL
+1248 MR
-1253 DAELAG
+1253 AYAG
-1259 CYSRETYP
+1259 
-1267 QRVRNCLMQLNRA
+1267 
-1280 VCLEY
+1280 
-1285 PEYNVPWF
+1285 
-1293 HKKYVDEIKIKYMR
+1293 
-1307 RESELLFPLR
+1307 
-1317 IKDYLTEVA
+1317 
-1326 GNAGGVAENV
+1326 
-1336 ITPYGY
+1336 
-1342 HIDFV
+1342 
-1347 ISLNKTDEVVHCE
+1347 
-1360 VAILLFR
+1360 
-1367 PYCYTR
+1367 
-1373 FYTHPKGKYQ
+1373 
-1383 HKKRHL
+1383 
-1389 EMFGYEVSVAKF
+1389 
-1401 SEWVNLLYAEERLE
+1401 
-1415 FISNLIWPKKIENS
+1415 SNLTVPKRIFNYRLYTLDVTGLNEICVEDGGDDDEQPRPRARGPKMAYKYRDAFTQYFTSQNGSIPWQNS
-1429 TDNCNV
+1429 YI
-1435 KNR
+1435 

>member
-1 MYISVHAKLI
+1 MPLRGKQADEG
-11 SPAVLHNVIRHL
+11 VL
-23 CSQVVS
+23 
-29 YYLNSMI
+29 
-36 DAERVITTVILDST
+36 LD
-50 SHIVLPRLVINKKLY
+50 
-65 IVRRL
+65 
-70 SLLNNVR
+70 
-77 IIQYSFLKNF
+77 
-87 PSNDSLA
+87 
-94 GYRIN
+94 
-99 KEIHLDAD
+99 
-107 DDTEIPEL
+107 
-115 IMNVEQTG
+115 
-123 VELVKDAL
+123 
-131 FKDSK
+131 
-136 DHIIQKLKSCAS
+136 
-148 IEEALTV
+148 
-155 FHLQSIPHNIDHI
+155 
-168 AQTILVM
+168 
-175 VDIQTMFFHYSSTN
+175 
-189 QQSRENFINSLL
+189 
-201 ANIDFEKFLKTVEAN
+201 
-216 VHNFPTHTL
+216 
-225 SYVLFYL
+225 
-232 SKLGLKADSMLIQLL
+232 
-247 SVELSHHLEQNFNI
+247 
-261 SYCSK
+261 
-266 LFRVIFSEYSI
+266 
-277 RPYYIS
+277 
-283 LPLIPTVIS
+283 
-292 LIGKC
+292 
-297 QTVSQLEDL
+297 
-306 TTCLNKLNNIVTKET
+306 
-321 LCRYKEE
+321 
-328 VRLFLKE
+328 
-335 QKLHASNSALLK
+335 LLK
-347 IIMFLNYPQWR
+347 
-358 HDNIALIVECIL
+358 
-370 VLREDI
+370 
-376 NSLRVN
+376 
-382 ELLMIYEVFFKN
+382 
-394 QEPGEVLNDLQR
+394 
-406 GVGKHLKQI
+406 
-415 DEGESIDLDKHLLL
+415 
-429 FSALIYFSSPINK
+429 
-442 MQYRKDIEH
+442 
-451 IFNDC
+451 
-456 TNNNVNCHTLVTL
+456 
-469 RKIFSFVKISDQKIC
+469 
-484 EKFWDLTL
+484 
-492 DVIKRENSA
+492 
-501 NNIWKL
+501 
-507 CNNYLKFNTD
+507 
-517 LTSFRHYEFEKWM
+517 
-530 NSYIQKKM
+530 
-538 LSYEFITPSEVAS
+538 
-551 FLAFMLV
+551 
-558 YGKNDNLISAVVDR
+558 
-572 FEANITQF
+572 
-580 KASDCLKVSYSLV
+580 
-593 ALNTNQDKFLL
+593 
-604 QKYEKKTKKMLN
+604 
-616 DITENLLQYNESNY
+616 
-630 EQNIFLLKSA
+630 
-640 ILRNDL
+640 
-646 DHYTVENMLV
+646 
-656 KYKEME
+656 
-662 YMSSKIMESIC
+662 
-673 FIYLSAGS
+673 
-681 LIPEVV
+681 
-687 NKCTEYVI
+687 
-695 NNRQNIIGFN
+695 
-705 AEKILYLCYFLAY
+705 
-718 YPINA
+718 
-723 EKFFQILRIDSGDNK
+723 LRIDSGDNK

-1219 LTAFLQS
+1219 LTAIVKGENFLAIKSGKIESIDNQVDTARAQQIIENQKKLAPIIKTVVLCGRQCLPLRGYRDYGEFNIS
-1226 ALALCFFNKLPS
+1226 AEPHENEGNFRALLRSRIESGDSNLKLHFETCGRNSTYISWKIQNEIIEACDLITKQRIATEVNTAKCFTVLADETADISTIEQLSLCVRYVKESEPNMFNICEHFLLFIPVTSTCGETLASAILQRLIQCNIDVSYLRGQGYDGASNMSGVFKGVQALIASQYNTALYVHCASHSLNLALSNASEVQAIRNCVGIIEKVYAFFNTPK
-1238 SFIKQIFTVE
+1238 
-1248 FMDKL
+1248 
-1253 DAELAG
+1253 
-1259 CYSRETYP
+1259 R
-1267 QRVRNCLMQLNRA
+1267 QL
-1280 VCLEY
+1280 VLQ
-1285 PEYNVPWF
+1285 
-1293 HKKYVDEIKIKYMR
+1293 KI
-1307 RESELLFPLR
+1307 
-1317 IKDYLTEVA
+1317 
-1326 GNAGGVAENV
+1326 
-1336 ITPYGY
+1336 
-1342 HIDFV
+1342 
-1347 ISLNKTDEVVHCE
+1347 
-1360 VAILLFR
+1360 
-1367 PYCYTR
+1367 
-1373 FYTHPKGKYQ
+1373 
-1383 HKKRHL
+1383 
-1389 EMFGYEVSVAKF
+1389 
-1401 SEWVNLLYAEERLE
+1401 
-1415 FISNLIWPKKIENS
+1415 
-1429 TDNCNV
+1429 
-1435 KNR
+1435 